1 MSKKFIPIRE
11 YPFNWGP
18 YDGVELIP
26 SEQVDT
32 EMLQKAMESIYLE
45 GDGAVY
51 TLMVGGKEAGQI
63 NIPSDTFLS
72 SVSYDVANQELV
84 FNFSDEEAS
93 EIRIKVSDFIKMY
106 EAGDGLALTENKF
119 SVMLDPA
126 SQAYIEIGADG
137 VKIIGIDEAFAALAD
152 VYQPKGDYLTEVPA
166 EYVTKEEMDAEGF
179 AKSEQVAEDIAALAD
194 LYQPKG
200 DYLTEIPAEYVT
212 KEEMDAEGFAKAE
225 QVDEAIAALGDVY
238 QPKGD
243 YLTEIPAEY
252 VKDDEVS
259 EAIAALADV
268 YQPKGEY
275 ASEQSVNDMEGNVAA
290 LLARIDVLEER
301 VSNQSKTNI
310 DEIVDPVSAN
320 ISDATKDIVVSSTI
334 SNDEGKTISVSG
346 KTVTLSG
353 ASVENGTKV
362 IFSGNDVE
370 IKESI
375 LAGDFYPT
383 STATVAMQVN
393 NAEYVTFK
401 NMTFAEGTHAYN
413 GININSEVKGVI
425 FENCKF
431 LGTYANTPVSFYK
444 HKEGA
449 VFTFNNCY
457 FEECSN
463 PIRFFN
469 DTNHSCVVNITN
481 SECKTWETKTPE
493 YGGLIICEDRF
504 KDEDATAANR
514 FGDGK
519 IVINLT
525 NVTTPYGLL
534 TKPANMSEILGSKDS
549 NQIVYVYYHNGGFVE
564 YDANKYPIV
573 NIY

>member
-1 MSKKFIPIRE
+1 MSKKFIPIHE

-26 SEQVDT
+26 SELVNT

-72 SVSYDVANQELV
+72 SVSYDAANQELV

-179 AKSEQVAEDIAALAD
+179 AKAEKVAEDIAALA
-194 LYQPKG
+194 
-200 DYLTEIPAEYVT
+200 
-212 KEEMDAEGFAKAE
+212 
-225 QVDEAIAALGDVY
+225 DVY

-243 YLTEIPAEY
+243 YLTEVPAEY

-259 EAIAALADV
+259 EAIAALGDV

-431 LGTYANTPVSFYK
+431 LGKYANNCISFYQ

-449 VFTFNNCY
+449 IFTFNNCY

-481 SECKTWETKTPE
+481 SECKMWETKTPE